1 MKTAPRL
8 AVLSTTLAV
17 AMTIP
22 VAAIAKPV
30 STYELRTSFVV
41 DGYSGSVVVAVD
53 EAGASDIHFQMSRF
67 EMVNCDGVL
76 GTVTSTWSAE
86 GSADEVE
93 FSVNRKLDAVG
104 WSGTAPV
111 SVTVSTYCPDT
122 GIVEQAETT
131 TGTFAFDG
139 TSSEKVSRTRID
151 GNRVLSSTL
160 DVLALSVPGLST
172 VGVGQLTETIS
183 KST

>member
-1 MKTAPRL
+1 MNTAPRL
-8 AVLSTTLAV
+8 AVLVTTLAV

-30 STYELRTSFVV
+30 STYELKSSFVV
-41 DGYSGSVVVAVD
+41 DGYSGSVVVTVD
-53 EAGASDIHFQMSRF
+53 EAGASDIHFQMSTF
-67 EMVNCDGVL
+67 EMLDCDGAF
-76 GTVTSTWSAE
+76 GTVTSTWLAE
-86 GSADEVE
+86 GFADEVE
-93 FSVNRKLDAVG
+93 FSVNRKLDAVV
-104 WSGTAPV
+104 WIGTASV

-122 GIVEQAETT
+122 GILEQVETT

-139 TSSEKVSRTRID
+139 TSSQRVTRTRID

-160 DVLALSVPGLST
+160 DVLVLSVPELST